1 MKPFVLVLLC
11 ALFTFTKQAAPRD
24 KCVCELTNAEQT
36 FPHDKLRTVEDG
48 ASKCN
53 SDITPKMTLELESLL
68 LGLERRLPQLQEDV
82 SMLEREDDGE
92 LYGVLSLQVIENEM
106 MDIKQLIDRLNITTL
121 GNQRLTTN
129 VTKQLKELNAEMK
142 GLEKYDTMEIVK
154 SRQRNQ
160 HLQRDLNQ
168 CRKGFHPTNKPTQP
182 PLVRCPHG
190 QFFNITGPRVYT
202 AGEYPGSYAYGAWG
216 RDPKPAAGK
225 ENWYWLV
232 MMTSS
237 NRYSNYI
244 RLYSSLSALIVGVS
258 VPGNVQIHSSN
269 PTTNTIQGP
278 NVVMYGDN
286 LYYNCY
292 NQDAVCRFNL
302 TTKTVTTLQLPKG
315 TRYNS
320 KGNFCH
326 LEECYPYTDLDLATD
341 ESGVWVIY
349 TTKQDFGNLVLSK
362 VEGGEPLALGQ
373 TWRTSVYKQGVTNTF
388 MVCGVLYATRFI
400 SKELEEIFYS
410 FDTAT
415 GVERFDIGVFI
426 HKMTTNIYSL
436 NYSPVDHMLHAYC
449 DSHMVSY
456 KVLFSYEMESTT
468 PTSTESPY
476 PSTTPGP
483 SLVQTSPD
491 LFIFDVGSGNERIL
505 WDDTSGQDDSPF

>member
-1 MKPFVLVLLC
+1 MNS
-11 ALFTFTKQAAPRD
+11 
-24 KCVCELTNAEQT
+24 VC
-36 FPHDKLRTVEDG
+36 
-48 ASKCN
+48 CN
-53 SDITPKMTLELESLL
+53 MLL
-68 LGLERRLPQLQEDV
+68 LNVFFLIYSIFRNSFAFLIFFPNQSMSQISLKKHCDV
-82 SMLEREDDGE
+82 CCA
-92 LYGVLSLQVIENEM
+92 VL
-106 MDIKQLIDRLNITTL
+106 
-121 GNQRLTTN
+121 
-129 VTKQLKELNAEMK
+129 QLKELNAEMNE
-142 GLEKYDTMEIVK
+142 LENL
-154 SRQRNQ
+154 S
-160 HLQRDLNQ
+160 HLMLMSKKMREKCYKLQDPIPITRRIINHIYMVSLSPI
-168 CRKGFHPTNKPTQP
+168 HISPAE
-182 PLVRCPHG
+182 RCPQG
-190 QFFNITGPRVYT
+190 QLLNITGPRVYT

-232 MMTSS
+232 ILTSS
-237 NRYSNYI
+237 NIYSNYV

-258 VPGNVQIHSSN
+258 NVQIHSSN

-302 TTKTVTTLQLPKG
+302 TTKTVTTLQ
-315 TRYNS
+315 YNS

-362 VEGGEPLALGQ
+362 MEEGEPLALGQ

-415 GVERFDIGVFI
+415 GVERFNIGVFI
-426 HKMTTNIYSL
+426 HKMSTNIYSL

-456 KVLFSYEMESTT
+456 KVLF
-468 PTSTESPY
+468 
-476 PSTTPGP
+476 G
-483 SLVQTSPD
+483 
-491 LFIFDVGSGNERIL
+491 
-505 WDDTSGQDDSPF
+505 